1 MPADYPSS
9 DDEGGGAPLHPSLK
23 TPVGAPQLR
32 YDGAKPESPTD
43 EEKALVRAS
52 ENFGSLKDP
61 FAETPGVPQ
70 SIPPAYSHRSAFLQP
85 TPSRANNG
93 FSRFGGS
100 QPAARYRSSSTAI
113 TSNSA
118 PRFRTGMNANA
129 FNTGNAFL
137 DEPDLHSCQQVF
149 SAIMTATQY
158 VNVSPGMS
166 SQTQTQL
173 THLLQEISQGFSTV
187 TVQLRQQRDDA
198 NRGKEDEHER
208 FKRAMHELEECRK
221 ALDTVQAVNK
231 SLVPQINHLT
241 EREQLLKDHIQDLKQ
256 QLRVT
261 QKQLENLTADAV
273 RFHAHHDR
281 IIENYKEQ
289 DEKHFKAMTELENE
303 IKELR
308 SNTTAPNA
316 GSFSS
321 SLQPASMSNV
331 TDGSYDPSSSK
342 PHSKLTVRE
351 AAALLDGL
359 HKTVDQTRN
368 HDQKLKRDNFVP
380 NPQAP
385 AWAPTGRTQA
395 GASTKPSPET
405 STDQQ
410 EDSSSGKS
418 GNSGEVILYSGHG
431 NQNRVVAPYVGPPA
445 NGGAPTYIRTPF
457 GVVFGEYPTV
467 EENSRL
473 PGDKMIPRDKD
484 EWNVVDVQRAIAHLY
499 DLCKGYVANCHMQT
513 PPNVAFSKLKDQESY
528 TWHYLMQQVYK
539 DPEHAANHL
548 AYLLSTKAYVPYL
561 IQRTCVDYLLKKLLT
576 PQVFLG
582 FSDQM
587 DGHLRALQGQLANI
601 AGMPYSHDLIILDF
615 TNMMLFTDNRERPPP
630 AHSRNR
636 QRVIEDHAKLIKAI
650 AMSKEVS
657 EFRRRTVERHANII
671 SALLEPCRSQSSSAE
686 IAQKSLRIMVAA
698 CWDISIKVWSSG
710 KTLHYVFPECANKF
724 SPGTME
730 ALNGHHMTTNPEELV
745 TSQCRVSLVVTPTM
759 TLRDDRDA
767 ARMQCFAIHKAQVLV
782 MK

>member
-1 MPADYPSS
+1 MPADLYSS
-9 DDEGGGAPLHPSLK
+9 DDSDGGAPLRPSVV
-23 TPVGAPQLR
+23 TPIAPPAPPHAATNTS
-32 YDGAKPESPTD
+32 DSPTNA
-43 EEKALVRAS
+43 EKALIRAS
-52 ENFGSLKDP
+52 ANFGSLKDP

-70 SIPPAYSHRSAFLQP
+70 SVHPSAYAHRAAFPQP

-93 FSRFGGS
+93 FSRFGNAQSAG
-100 QPAARYRSSSTAI
+100 RYRSSTAAPVN
-113 TSNSA
+113 TSNSV
-118 PRFRTGMNANA
+118 PRFRPGMLSGAA
-129 FNTGNAFL
+129 FNNVNSLL
-137 DEPDLHSCQQVF
+137 DEPDLQSFQQISQQVF
-149 SAIMTATQY
+149 AAIMTATQY

-187 TVQLRQQRDDA
+187 TVQLRQQRDEA
-198 NRGKEDEHER
+198 SRGKEDEHER
-208 FKRAMHELEECRK
+208 YKRAMHEVDELRKTLES
-221 ALDTVQAVNK
+221 VQALNK
-231 SLVPQINHLT
+231 TLAPQLSHLA

-256 QLRVT
+256 QIRAT
-261 QKQLENLTADAV
+261 QKQLDTLTTDAV
-273 RFHAHHDR
+273 RFHAHHDKL
-281 IIENYKEQ
+281 IEDYKEQ

-303 IKELR
+303 VKALR
-308 SNTTAPNA
+308 SSSTVSNS
-316 GSFSS
+316 GDFSS
-321 SLQPASMSNV
+321 PMQPASVNNV
-331 TDGSYDPSSSK
+331 TDGNCNSNSPKLHQKKIEHQFISFSDALQK
-342 PHSKLTVRE
+342 PK
-351 AAALLDGL
+351 
-359 HKTVDQTRN
+359 K
-368 HDQKLKRDNFVP
+368 DNFVP
-380 NPQAP
+380 NPKAP
-385 AWAPTGRTQA
+385 AWAPSTDRTEAPGRRAIAYTQA
-395 GASTKPSPET
+395 SSEQ
-405 STDQQ
+405 D
-410 EDSSSGKS
+410 DSSS
-418 GNSGEVILYSGHG
+418 GNSGEVILYTGHG
-431 NQNRVVAPYVGPPA
+431 NQTKSVAPYVAPPAA
-445 NGGAPTYIRTPF
+445 NGGAPTFIRTPF

-473 PGDKMIPRDKD
+473 PGDKMIPRDKE
-484 EWNVVDVQRAIAHLY
+484 EWDVIDVQRAMAHLY
-499 DLCKGYVANCHMQT
+499 DLCKGYVANCHMHS
-513 PPNVAFSKLKDQESY
+513 PPNVDFGKLKDQESY

-539 DPEHAANHL
+539 DPEHAAGHL
-548 AYLLSTKAYVPYL
+548 TYLLSTKVFVPYL

-601 AGMPYSHDLIILDF
+601 AD
-615 TNMMLFTDNRERPPP
+615 TRERPT
-630 AHSRNR
+630 HTRNR

-657 EFRRRTVERHANII
+657 EFRRRTVDRHANIM
-671 SALLEPCRSQSSSAE
+671 SALLDPCRAQGTSAD

-730 ALNGHHMTTNPEELV
+730 ALNGHHMAASPTELV
-745 TSQCRVSLVVTPTM
+745 ASQCRVSLVVTPTM